1 MTEIP
6 KARNHHSRLLTTLQH
21 EHNNPHL
28 FQHLGQSASQE
39 GWCEERDDCRLS
51 VTRSRQEVARNA
63 NPKLE
68 GARNLMGL
76 GSPAT
81 SFFPD
86 HSGHAHLRCLSSS
99 STTRLRT
106 TAGGFHSTAWPSARL
121 VSATRHETRP
131 MT

>member
-51 VTRSRQEVARNA
+51 VTRSRQEVARNE

-68 GARNLMGL
+68 GSRNLMGL

-86 HSGHAHLRCLSSS
+86 HSGHGHFRCLSSS
-99 STTRLRT
+99 PPTLLHTPPALSPLTQC
-106 TAGGFHSTAWPSARL
+106 PS
-121 VSATRHETRP
+121 S
-131 MT
+131 